1 MLNETDRNILRT
13 VIDSYVADGVPVSS
27 ERVRDAGG
35 YSIST
40 ATIRSRLAALERL
53 GYLVKTHVS
62 SGRVPTDDGYR
73 THVDDLRENQ
83 SAWDEVTTRCRSSL
97 RAEAHGVGQIMNEAS
112 HLLGRLSR
120 NLGVVYG
127 AIEQECHVRG
137 VKLVR
142 LDADRI
148 LVVAN
153 LDPEYERT
161 RVIRLERELSK
172 EAVSRSEAMID
183 SVVSGKTLE
192 EARDALGSAVRD
204 NVTDEG
210 VVAREVAIQRE
221 SIFSKPPAIELYY
234 EERSHLLE
242 QPELMDPKNL
252 QLILRLLHNKSY
264 LTSILS
270 ARSSERTQVTIGA
283 EHSDEALHPFS
294 VVTAGYRM
302 GAARGVLG
310 IIGPTRMRYDLVL
323 SLVET
328 VSRELRAIGEEYF

>member
-1 MLNETDRNILRT
+1 MLTERDRRILRT
-13 VIDSYVADGVPVSS
+13 VIDAYVADGVPVSS
-27 ERVRDAGG
+27 GRVQDTGG
-35 YSIST
+35 YSMST
-40 ATIRSRLAALERL
+40 ATIRNRLAALERD
-53 GYLVKTHVS
+53 GYLMKTHVS

-73 THVDDLRENQ
+73 VYVNDLRANQ
-83 SAWDEVTTRCRSSL
+83 SEWGEVTARCRRSL
-97 RAEAHGVGQIMNEAS
+97 RAETHGVGEIMNEAS

-127 AIEQECHVRG
+127 AVEQESHVRA

-142 LDADRI
+142 LAADRV
-148 LVVAN
+148 LVVAHIEP
-153 LDPEYERT
+153 DYERT
-161 RVIRLERELSK
+161 RTLRFDRDFSHD
-172 EAVSRSEAMID
+172 AVVRSEKLLDDM
-183 SVVSGKTLE
+183 VSGRTLE
-192 EARDALGSAVRD
+192 EARAALASAVRD

-210 VVAREVAIQRE
+210 VITREVAIQRE
-221 SIFSKPPAIELYY
+221 SIFTEPPAVELYF

-252 QLILRLLHNKSY
+252 QMILRLLHNKTY

-283 EHSDEALHPFS
+283 EHADEALRPFS

-323 SLVET
+323 ALVET